1 MSSIL
6 WSQQINELN
15 VYVRV
20 REMLKLVMNKVKIV
34 DLRIVDLPKPWSE

>member
-34 DLRIVDLPKPWSE
+34 DLRIVDLSQPWSE

>member
-15 VYVRV
+15 IYVRV

-34 DLRIVDLPKPWSE
+34 DLRIVDLSQPWSE